1 MQAIGCDRF
10 RPLEGKALCLG
21 QRHYHKCRA
30 SILRKQKPL
39 CEDGL
44 CRAISGSIILRLR
57 ILRDFS
63 VEPRILAEA
72 FLSGDEFTVSVL
84 DGKAL
89 PVIQICPH
97 SGSYDYHSKY
107 TKGATDYLVP
117 APIPEALAEEM
128 SRLAETGY
136 RMAECD
142 GACRFDF
149 KTDRDGRP
157 HLLEANSIPGMTATS
172 LVPKAAAAAGI
183 SFPALCEKILLEAGL
198 NKV

>member
-1 MQAIGCDRF
+1 M
-10 RPLEGKALCLG
+10 
-21 QRHYHKCRA
+21 
-30 SILRKQKPL
+30 
-39 CEDGL
+39 
-44 CRAISGSIILRLR
+44 
-57 ILRDFS
+57 
-63 VEPRILAEA
+63 AEA